1 MMTEELWDIP
11 ASWEWTRL
19 TRLGDIVGGGTPS
32 TKERKYWGEDV
43 NWISPADLTGYTSKT
58 IARGA
63 KGLTQAGL
71 DHSSAKVMPRGSVHF
86 SSRAPIG
93 YVAISS
99 ASLATNQGFKSL
111 VPAEDIFNEFVYYY
125 LKSATD
131 LARKRASGTT
141 FLELSGTAFGALP
154 IPIAP
159 TNEQRRI
166 VAKIVELFSELDKG
180 VEALTTAHE
189 QLKAYRQ
196 SVLKHAFEGRLTEK
210 RRKANPHI
218 LENLLAN
225 IQAERKT
232 RNPKKASRLR
242 PERHDVSLDP
252 QVPEGWSIEFLGNL
266 NVEIFDGPFGSHL
279 KTSDYVESGVRVIRL
294 ENIGHGHFI
303 DEKRSFVSKEKYK
316 DIQKHTVVPGDIVFS
331 SFVTEAIRSALVP
344 SHIPFAVNKADC
356 FAIRFFGKTV
366 NPKFVQLF
374 LRSRNPFKQVEGMI
388 HGVGRPRINT
398 SQLKE
403 IVVPICAPAEQVLII
418 EKLETIF
425 SETDA
430 LEFTLESDLAQLAA
444 VRQSILKQ
452 AFAGQLVAQDPKDEP
467 AAVLLERIRAERE
480 GTSTNRSRNSKNS
493 KSRKK
498 NAA

>member
-1 MMTEELWDIP
+1 MITEELWNIP
-11 ASWEWTRL
+11 ASWEWTKL
-19 TRLGDIVGGGTPS
+19 SRLGDIVGGGTPS
-32 TKERKYWGEDV
+32 TKEQTYWGDDV
-43 NWISPADLTGYTSKT
+43 SWISPADLTGFTSKT
-58 IARGA
+58 IARGT
-63 KGLTQAGL
+63 KGLTRAGL

-99 ASLATNQGFKSL
+99 APLATNQGFKSL
-111 VPAEDIFNEFVYYY
+111 VPAVGIFNEFVYYY

-141 FLELSGTAFGALP
+141 FRELSGTAFGALP

-159 TNEQRRI
+159 THEQRRI
-166 VAKIVELFSELDKG
+166 VSKLEELFSELDKG
-180 VEALTTAHE
+180 IESLTTARE

-196 SVLKHAFEGRLTEK
+196 SVLKHAFEGRLTEEW
-210 RRKANPHI
+210 RNASPHTP
-218 LENLLAN
+218 ENLLAN
-225 IQAERKT
+225 VQAERKT
-232 RNPKKASRLR
+232 RNPKKDTRLR
-242 PERHDVSLDP
+242 PEKHDISLDP
-252 QVPEGWSIEFLGNL
+252 QVPNGWSIEFLGNL
-266 NVEIFDGPFGSHL
+266 NVDIFDGPFGSHL

-294 ENIGHGHFI
+294 ENIGQGHFI
-303 DEKRSFVSKEKYK
+303 DKKQSFVSKEKYTG
-316 DIQKHTVVPGDIVFS
+316 IQKHTVVPGDIVFS

-344 SHIPFAVNKADC
+344 SHISFAVNKADC

-418 EKLETIF
+418 ERLEALF

-430 LEFTLESDLAQLAA
+430 LESTLETGLAQLAA
-444 VRQSILKQ
+444 MRQSILKQ
-452 AFAGQLVAQDPKDEP
+452 AFSGQLVAQDPKDES
-467 AAVLLERIRAERE
+467 ASVLLEHIRAERE
-480 GTSTNRSRNSKNS
+480 GTSTNESRNSKNG